1 MPATAYT
8 PTTTQPIT
16 NYIPVL
22 ETAASGVARFDHNPT
37 TFESLGLLIEEQ
49 RTNLLTYSEEFDNA
63 AWTKTN
69 ATITANTIVSPD
81 GTVDADSISETT
93 ATGNH
98 RARTASISV
107 SASTS
112 YTCTVFAKL
121 GFGAARFLGIGLSAT
136 TDLTTGARRSYV
148 FDLSNGTATTTG
160 GATWTVVSGSATA
173 VGNGWY
179 RCQLTV
185 TTDAAASTMF
195 VSIGLSDT
203 FSAATFASG
212 YTGDGYSGIYIWGA
226 QLESSSFSTSYI
238 PTVASQVTRSA
249 DAASMTGTNF
259 SSWFNN
265 AEGTLYSEA
274 SRPFAV
280 PSGQFPRVMY
290 ISDGTDNNRI
300 ANNYQISNAAAF
312 IVSVANA
319 TQASL
324 NPSTTDN
331 LRKLAGAYTVNDF
344 ATSVNGGTVAT
355 DTSGTIPVVN
365 QATFG
370 SSPTGGAVLNGHI
383 RKLSYYPVRCTD
395 AQLQAL
401 TS

>member
-1 MPATAYT
+1 M
-8 PTTTQPIT
+8 
-16 NYIPVL
+16 
-22 ETAASGVARFDHNPT
+22 AA
-37 TFESLGLLIEEQ
+37 
-49 RTNLLTYSEEFDNA
+49 
-63 AWTKTN
+63 
-69 ATITANTIVSPD
+69 
-81 GTVDADSISETT
+81 
-93 ATGNH
+93 
-98 RARTASISV
+98 
-107 SASTS
+107 
-112 YTCTVFAKL
+112 
-121 GFGAARFLGIGLSAT
+121 
-136 TDLTTGARRSYV
+136 
-148 FDLSNGTATTTG
+148 
-160 GATWTVVSGSATA
+160 
-173 VGNGWY
+173 
-179 RCQLTV
+179 
-185 TTDAAASTMF
+185 
-195 VSIGLSDT
+195 
-203 FSAATFASG
+203 FAS
-212 YTGDGYSGIYIWGA
+212 
-226 QLESSSFSTSYI
+226 SYI
-238 PTVASQVTRSA
+238 KTEGRQVTRAA

-259 SSWFNN
+259 SSWYNN

-312 IVSVANA
+312 IVSVANV